1 MAKNSNFIE
10 RQIYLK
16 TREHLKNKEIT
27 VITGMRRVGKTTI
40 VNKLL
45 EDIDSKNKA
54 YFDLEKITNRIIF
67 DEKNYDNIISL
78 IEKDAGISFEEK
90 AYIAIDEIQLSPNI
104 ASVLKYLY
112 DHYDIKFI
120 VTGSSS
126 FYIKNLFTESLAGRK
141 IIFEAYPLDFSEFL
155 KFKGMRYGQREDFIK
170 SKFSF
175 QEHEKLKLFYD
186 EFIEYGGFPEV
197 VLADDFEYKKKKI
210 LEIINTYVSL
220 DIASISDFKED
231 RETYSLI
238 KMLAGRIGS
247 RIDNSKLSILSGLS
261 RDNIANYLDFF
272 EETYL
277 ISRVPVFTTNND
289 REIVKAKKLYFID
302 TGIANV
308 LADLS
313 SGAKFE
319 NTVFNQLKHFGEV
332 RYYALKTGQEI
343 DFVLFQGKNS
353 PIALEAK
360 ETPVKKDIIN
370 TLKYSKIA
378 GIGRTRIIGRH
389 ISPGFDDYIWGGSI
403 RGASITG

>member
-1 MAKNSNFIE
+1 MTNNISFIE
-10 RQIYLK
+10 RQIYIK
-16 TREHLKNKEIT
+16 IRDHLKYKEIT

-45 EDIDSKNKA
+45 EDIESENKA

-67 DEKNYDNIISL
+67 EEKNYDNIISL
-78 IEKDAGISFEEK
+78 IEKETKISFKEK
-90 AYIAIDEIQLSPNI
+90 TYIAIDEIQLSPNI

-141 IIFEAYPLDFSEFL
+141 MIFEVYPLNFSEFL
-155 KFKGMRYGQREDFIK
+155 EFKRIKYGKDGDFLDN
-170 SKFSF
+170 KFSF
-175 QEHEKLKLFYD
+175 QEYEKLKLFYD

-197 VLADDFEYKKKKI
+197 VLANDFEYKRKKI
-210 LEIINTYVSL
+210 LEIINTYVNL

-238 KMLAGRIGS
+238 KMLASRVGS

-261 RDNIANYLDFF
+261 RDDITNYLDFF

-277 ISRVPVFTTNND
+277 ISRIPVFTTNND

-319 NTVFNQLKHFGEV
+319 NTVFNQLRHFGEIK
-332 RYYALKTGQEI
+332 YYALKTGREI
-343 DFVLFQGKNS
+343 DFVLFKGKDS

-360 ETPVKKDIIN
+360 ETPTNNDIVN
-370 TLKYSKIA
+370 TLKYSRIA
-378 GIGRTRIIGRH
+378 GIEKTRIVGRY
-389 ISPGFDDYIWGGSI
+389 ISPEFDDYIWGGSI
-403 RGASITG
+403 R

>member
-1 MAKNSNFIE
+1 MANSSSFIE

-16 TREHLKNKEIT
+16 IREHLKNKEIT

-40 VNKLL
+40 ISKLL
-45 EDIDSKNKA
+45 EDIASQNKT

-78 IEKDAGISFEEK
+78 IEKEAGITFKEK

-126 FYIKNLFTESLAGRK
+126 FYVKNLFTESLAGRK
-141 IIFEAYPLDFSEFL
+141 MIFEIYPLNFFEFL
-155 KFKGMRYGQREDFIK
+155 EFKGIKYGQNEDFI
-170 SKFSF
+170 SGKFSF

-197 VLADDFEYKKKKI
+197 VLADDFAYKKKKI

-231 RETYSLI
+231 RETFSLV
-238 KMLAGRIGS
+238 KMLASRIGS
-247 RIDNSKLSILSGLS
+247 RIDNSKLSILAGLS
-261 RDNIANYLDFF
+261 RDNLANYLDFF
-272 EETYL
+272 EATYL

-343 DFVLFQGKNS
+343 DFILCQGKNS
-353 PIALEAK
+353 PIALEVK
-360 ETPVKKDIIN
+360 ETPVKKDLIN
-370 TLKYSKIA
+370 TLKCSKIA
-378 GIGRTRIIGRH
+378 GLDRTRIIGRH

-403 RGASITG
+403 RGISITG

>member
-1 MAKNSNFIE
+1 MANNISFIE
-10 RQIYLK
+10 RQIYIK
-16 TREHLKNKEIT
+16 IRDHLKYKEIT

-45 EDIDSKNKA
+45 EDIESGNKA

-67 DEKNYDNIISL
+67 EEKNYDNIISL
-78 IEKDAGISFEEK
+78 IEKETKISFKEK
-90 AYIAIDEIQLSPNI
+90 TYIAIDEIQLSPNI

-141 IIFEAYPLDFSEFL
+141 MIFEVYPLNFSEFL
-155 KFKGMRYGQREDFIK
+155 EFKRIKYGKDGDFLDN
-170 SKFSF
+170 KFSF
-175 QEHEKLKLFYD
+175 QEYEKLKLFYD

-197 VLADDFEYKKKKI
+197 VLANDFEYKRKKI
-210 LEIINTYVSL
+210 LEIINTYVNL

-238 KMLAGRIGS
+238 KMLASRVGS

-261 RDNIANYLDFF
+261 RDDITNYLDFF

-277 ISRVPVFTTNND
+277 ISRIPVFTTNND

-319 NTVFNQLKHFGEV
+319 NTVFNQLRHFGEIK
-332 RYYALKTGQEI
+332 YYALKTGREI
-343 DFVLFQGKNS
+343 DFVLFKGKDS

-360 ETPVKKDIIN
+360 ETPTNNDIVN
-370 TLKYSKIA
+370 TLKYSRIA
-378 GIGRTRIIGRH
+378 GINKTRIVGRY
-389 ISPGFDDYIWGGSI
+389 ISPEFDDYIWGGSI
-403 RGASITG
+403 R

>member
-1 MAKNSNFIE
+1 MTNNISFIE
-10 RQIYLK
+10 RQIYIK
-16 TREHLKNKEIT
+16 IRDHLKYKEIT

-45 EDIDSKNKA
+45 EDIESGNKA

-67 DEKNYDNIISL
+67 EEKNYDNIISL
-78 IEKDAGISFEEK
+78 IEKETKISFKEK
-90 AYIAIDEIQLSPNI
+90 TYIAIDEIQLSPNI

-141 IIFEAYPLDFSEFL
+141 MIFEVYPLNFSEFL
-155 KFKGMRYGQREDFIK
+155 EFKRIKYGKDGDFLDN
-170 SKFSF
+170 KFSF
-175 QEHEKLKLFYD
+175 QEYEKLKLFYD

-197 VLADDFEYKKKKI
+197 VLANDFEYKRKKI
-210 LEIINTYVSL
+210 LEIINTYVNL

-238 KMLAGRIGS
+238 KMLASRVGS

-261 RDNIANYLDFF
+261 RDDITNYLDFF

-277 ISRVPVFTTNND
+277 ISRIPVFTTNND

-319 NTVFNQLKHFGEV
+319 NTVFNQLRHFGEIK
-332 RYYALKTGQEI
+332 YYALKTGREI
-343 DFVLFQGKNS
+343 DFVLFKGKDS

-360 ETPVKKDIIN
+360 ETPTNNDIVN
-370 TLKYSKIA
+370 TLKYSRIA
-378 GIGRTRIIGRH
+378 GINKTRIVGRY
-389 ISPGFDDYIWGGSI
+389 ISPEFDDYIWGGSI
-403 RGASITG
+403 R